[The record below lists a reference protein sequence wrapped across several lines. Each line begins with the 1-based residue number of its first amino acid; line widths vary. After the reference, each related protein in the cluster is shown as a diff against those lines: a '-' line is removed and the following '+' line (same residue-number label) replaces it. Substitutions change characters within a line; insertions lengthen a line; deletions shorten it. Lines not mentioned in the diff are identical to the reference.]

1 MLIDIFSELQRAQAW
16 SPAAEGTV
24 ISNAI
29 EQAKLADEYGYGA
42 WWSVEHHG
50 AGEFSQASTPEMF
63 LTALA
68 MSTKKLRLGHSG
80 VLTPYKIN
88 HPVRVA
94 ERAAFLDVISNGRVE
109 LGLARSSSNEWLT
122 FGISKESTQH
132 QFNELAGMLPKM
144 WANATFSWSS
154 DQIAIP
160 EINVI
165 PKPVQQFPRLWAC
178 GQSMEGAFNAGRLGL
193 GFLGTTIMESL
204 DKTITLKKE
213 FERGAQERSPD
224 VVQPNSDYALFTFV
238 HCAES
243 RQKAIESGAAE
254 SAMWYV
260 NRAAQYFKVPRAG
273 LLGAIRATAAHNAT
287 SWRQAS
293 YTEHAPDECDPND
306 PDPTVRLLNR
316 QFLGLPFDPE
326 EAYEVM
332 ARIDSVIIGD
342 PDECLR
348 KMKNIEAIGVDRL
361 LTLQQFGY
369 LTHEQVSNSIT
380 LIGKEVIPHV
390 PGAVW

>member
-1 MLIDIFSELQRAQAW
+1 MHLDIFSELQRAQDW
-16 SPAAEGTV
+16 SPAAEAAV
-24 ISNAI
+24 IQNAL
-29 EQAKLADEYGYGA
+29 EQGRLADELGYGA

-68 MSTKKLRLGHSG
+68 LCTKNLRLGHSG

-94 ERAAFLDVISNGRVE
+94 ERAAFLDIISNGRLE
-109 LGLARSSSNEWLT
+109 LGLARSSANEWET
-122 FGISKESTQH
+122 FEIAKEVTQA

-144 WANATFSWSS
+144 WADGSFSWDS
-154 DQIAIP
+154 DLIKVP

-165 PKPVQQFPRLWAC
+165 PKPIQKFPGRWAC
-178 GQSMEGAFNAGRLGL
+178 GQSLEGAFNAGRLGL
-193 GFLGTTIMESL
+193 GFLGTTVMESL
-204 DKTITLKKE
+204 DKTIALKKE
-213 FERGAQERSPD
+213 FERGARERSSD
-224 VVQPNSDYALFTFV
+224 VTHPISDYALFTFV

-260 NRAAQYFKVPRAG
+260 NRAAKYFKVPRGG
-273 LLGAIRATAAHNAT
+273 LLGAIRATAAHDET

-293 YTEHAPDECDPND
+293 YSEFKTVECDPDD

-326 EAYEVM
+326 EAYDVM
-332 ARIDSVIIGD
+332 AAIDSVIIGT
-342 PDECLR
+342 PDDCLR
-348 KMKNIEAIGVDRL
+348 KMKAIQDIGVNRL

-369 LTHEQVSNSIT
+369 LEHERVCESIT
-380 LIGKEVIPHV
+380 LIGKEVLPRLS
-390 PGAVW
+390 GDA